1 MREKAICTT
10 NCFDSVLF
18 FLRSFRSCIL
28 CCVGSNIEAN
38 SYWNIGSI
46 VMMMV
51 YYVLCGAESLW
62 GALEKHTLIRHML
75 HSFVSLLALRQHLR
89 GCAQNESAFVTQF
102 LIPGI
107 TSHLASFFFLFW
119 FVPLLRYDQQCK
131 QSRVVHAEHDQRKST
146 RSEKTPAHSLCIQSA
161 LLVFAIHTCYYIC
174 LKVNDWTDKKER
186 MLELTKRQE

>member
-107 TSHLASFFFLFW
+107 TSHLASFYFYSGLFLFCAMTSNANSRASCMRNTINARARDRKRL
-119 FVPLLRYDQQCK
+119 PL
-131 QSRVVHAEHDQRKST
+131 T
-146 RSEKTPAHSLCIQSA
+146 RSAFNRPCWC
-161 LLVFAIHTCYYIC
+161 LLFIHVITF
-174 LKVNDWTDKKER
+174 V
-186 MLELTKRQE
+186 